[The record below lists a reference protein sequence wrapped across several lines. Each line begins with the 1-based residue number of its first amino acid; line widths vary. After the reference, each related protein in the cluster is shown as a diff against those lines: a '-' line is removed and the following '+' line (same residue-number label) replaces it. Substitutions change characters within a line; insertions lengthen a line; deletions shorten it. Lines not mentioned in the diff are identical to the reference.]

1 MGEHLKVKRCSLKLF
16 QRDVAQLLG
25 VSEATLLLWEKG
37 YAEPAYRSFPAI
49 VAFLGTD
56 PSPPPTT
63 LGERLKAKRRAL
75 GFSIDELAEFLGVD
89 PSTAGD
95 WERGRIV
102 LYQIHRKRL
111 AEFLGVPERE
121 VVEPTARAWGNCHR
135 KNRQKKT

>member
-1 MGEHLKVKRCSLKLF
+1 M
-16 QRDVAQLLG
+16 LG
-25 VSEATLLLWEKG
+25 VSAATLLLWEKG
-37 YAEPAYRSFPAI
+37 YAEPGYRSFPAI
-49 VAFLGTD
+49 IDFLGAD

-63 LGERLKAKRRAL
+63 LGAHLKARRRAL
-75 GFSIDELAEFLGVD
+75 GYSIEELAQALDVD

-121 VVEPTARAWGNCHR
+121 VVEPTSRAWGNCHR